1 MVSTDYGI
9 RGKMKILKWLLP
21 GMGVKR
27 WVLLVIFS
35 VAVISTG
42 TVIMIM
48 GKDAGERAA
57 VSLIIL
63 AGIAGLIVGI
73 KNIIQ
78 SVVTVFLPQR
88 EEELVDI
95 VYQKRYL
102 ERGSNVVTV
111 GGGTGLSV
119 LLHGLKNYSS
129 NITAIVTVADDG
141 GSSGRLREQFN
152 MLPPGDIRNCL
163 VALADA
169 EPLMRKLFQFRF
181 EEGEALKGHSFGNLF
196 ITAMS
201 KVTGDFEQAIKE
213 SSKVLAIRG
222 KVIPSTLSKI
232 RLVAEYQDGNVTAG
246 ESKIGENKN
255 PIKKVYL
262 EPKDC
267 EATEEALMAIR
278 EADVIILGPGSLY
291 TSVIPNLL
299 INGIYQEISRSKVP
313 KIYICNVMTQPG
325 ETDGYKASDHLK
337 AIISHSTPDIVNTC
351 IINTGGI
358 PENLLK
364 RYREEG
370 ADMVAPDKDTI
381 NRMGYKVVGSN
392 IISAADYVR
401 HDADKL
407 SRLIMNMMGERT
419 RKGSAEK
426 WL

>member
-1 MVSTDYGI
+1 
-9 RGKMKILKWLLP
+9 MKILKWLTP

-27 WVLLVIFS
+27 WAILVTLS

-42 TVIMIM
+42 TVIMIT
-48 GKDAGERAA
+48 GKDTSDKAA
-57 VSLIIL
+57 VSLVIL
-63 AGIAGLIVGI
+63 LGIAGLVVGI
-73 KNIIQ
+73 KNMVQ
-78 SVVTVFLPQR
+78 SIVTVFLPQR

-102 ERGSNVVTV
+102 ERGSNVVVV

-141 GSSGRLREQFN
+141 GSSGRLREEFN

-232 RLVAEYQDGNVTAG
+232 RLVAEHHDGEVTTG
-246 ESKIGENKN
+246 ESKISGTKN

-262 EPKDC
+262 EPKNC

-291 TSVIPNLL
+291 TSIIPNLL
-299 INGIYQEISRSKVP
+299 INGIYQEISRSKVL

-325 ETDGYKASDHLK
+325 ETEMYKASDHLK
-337 AIISHSTPDIVNTC
+337 AIIQHSTPEIVNTC
-351 IINTGGI
+351 IINTGSV

-364 RYREEG
+364 RYKEEG
-370 ADMVAPDKDTI
+370 ADIVAPDKDVI
-381 NRMGYKVVGSN
+381 EKMGYKVIGSN
-392 IISAADYVR
+392 IMSATGYIR
-401 HDADKL
+401 HNADKL
-407 SRLIMNMMGERT
+407 SRLIMNLIGEYT
-419 RKGSAEK
+419 RRGSAEK